1 MKKNALAFLG
11 VRAEEQTQVLLMLLT
26 GFFIGIFIATYQVTA
41 ESLFLNKLSDQL
53 DKAFLISGVLGIV
66 STIIFSYFQN
76 RIRFVTLTIA
86 SIVLI
91 VLATFGLYYFYHNSD
106 ENIQNG
112 TLFLM
117 YCLIGPMTAILLLCY
132 WGIFGRLFNFKQS
145 KRIIGWIDT
154 GQLIAIILANFLIPF
169 TTSLFPDTSNY
180 LMVCNISILGSLICL
195 VVIAIKY
202 DLARLSTDPS
212 MRAETKFGK
221 IFKDRYIVLLSVFLI
236 ISMVTFSFNQ
246 FTFQTLLNKQY
257 PDQRDLT
264 NFLAFF
270 NGAIYALSL
279 LMQLFVNDRI
289 MSTYGIR
296 ISLFALPAVVAL
308 LSVGAILTGGLFGYN
323 IDTSPQTYIYFF
335 LFVAVTRLFNSMIKD
350 SLENPVYKLLFIP
363 LDSRYR
369 FGIQTKVEGVVN
381 ESGRF
386 IAGIFIF
393 LFALVPFFKIIW
405 VPVIVLGLILA
416 YFRVIQNLY
425 QEYKSKIRLKLEH
438 GDGYQEEKLEVGYA
452 EITTRLEGHLTDVDP
467 TRAVFSF
474 KLLEKID
481 PSKTSVWINTL
492 MKNDAENT
500 REYAQKKMNELKGL
514 SVSDNYVIRL
524 DKEKTDGVKKN
535 VLSKTDLELIFN
547 SGGDVQKA
555 RIQRLA
561 RSQNV
566 NDRHYSAELLLHSQN
581 RENISFLIELLNDN
595 EPKVRSVAIKTAIKK
610 YDNEVIASLIENLG
624 NVTHSNE
631 AMNALI
637 LIGDSA
643 LPLVDNSFY
652 RSGQNPQTML
662 RLVQI
667 IGAIG
672 GQRAKDLLWNK
683 IDYPDKVIVSEVLL
697 ALGESG
703 FKAGMSQVSRIKF
716 AIESD
721 IADITWNLGAIQEIE
736 EADDSAIVRRALD
749 REIQNDIEHIY
760 MLLAML
766 YDTRS
771 IQLVKENIESG
782 TAEGVTYAV
791 ELLDVFLSEQLKQR
805 VIPVLDDLSISE
817 KIKRLEIFYP
827 RVQLNKKLVLKF
839 LINREFT
846 QSNRWTKAAVLYLIG
861 TQKIEEFIMDL
872 VAHLFNPDMLIRE
885 TAAWALHKIN
895 PQLYYSNVVRLS
907 DDLKRSLDHSI
918 LDKAEKSTLMYYD
931 KVLFFQRSAL
941 FEGMAGLTLSYL
953 ADLSMTIM
961 LKQGQ
966 VLVIDEEQSNE
977 FYIIYSG
984 EVDHYDKNESVT
996 SYQQGQF
1003 VGERLSVSGFVN
1015 SNLLKA
1021 KTDTILLKF
1030 NKDRFYELMANHIKL
1045 ANKVL
1050 EYI

>member
-11 VRAEEQTQVLLMLLT
+11 VQQEEQTQVYLMLAT
-26 GFFIGIFIATYQVTA
+26 GFFMGIFIATFQVTA

-66 STIIFSYFQN
+66 STIVFSFFQN
-76 RIRFVTLTIA
+76 RIKFVTLTI
-86 SIVLI
+86 SSMVLI
-91 VLATFGLYYFYHNSD
+91 VLATFGLYYFYHNSN

-112 TLFLM
+112 TMFLM
-117 YCLIGPMTAILLLCY
+117 YCLIGPITAILLLCY

-169 TTSLFPDTSNY
+169 TSFLFPDTSNY
-180 LMVCNISILGSLICL
+180 LIICNISVIGSLICL
-195 VVIAIKY
+195 IIIAIKFN
-202 DLARLSTDPS
+202 LARVSSDPTVKE
-212 MRAETKFGK
+212 ETKFSK
-221 IFKDRYIVLLSVFLI
+221 ILKDKYILLLSVFLV

-296 ISLFALPAVVAL
+296 ISLFILPAVVAL
-308 LSVGAILTGGLFGYN
+308 LSVGALLAGGLFGYD
-323 IDTSPQTYIYFF
+323 IGTSPQTYIYFF

-393 LFALVPFFKIIW
+393 LFTLAPFFKIVWI
-405 VPVIVLGLILA
+405 PVIVLGLVIA

-425 QEYKSKIRLKLEH
+425 QEYKNKIRSKLEH
-438 GDGYQEEKLEVGYA
+438 TDAHQEKLEVGYA
-452 EITTRLEGHLTDVDP
+452 EITSRLQTNLSAGDSSK
-467 TRAVFSF
+467 AVFSF
-474 KLLEKID
+474 RLLEKID
-481 PSKTSVWINTL
+481 PSKTGVWINTL
-492 MKNDAENT
+492 MKCEEDITKEF
-500 REYAQKKMNELKGL
+500 AQRKMNELKGL

-524 DKEKTDGVKKN
+524 DKNKVAKDDKN
-535 VLSKTDLELIFN
+535 ILSKIDVDLILN

-561 RSQNV
+561 RSQDAT
-566 NDRHYSAELLLHSQN
+566 DRHYCAELLLHSQN
-581 RENISFLIELLNDN
+581 KENISFLIELLNDP
-595 EPKVRSVAIKTAIKK
+595 EAKVRSVAIKTAIKK
-610 YDNEVIASLIENLG
+610 FDNEVISSLIENLG
-624 NVTHSNE
+624 NLNHANE
-631 AMNALI
+631 AMNALTM
-637 LIGDSA
+637 IGEPA
-643 LPLVDNSFY
+643 LNLLDNSFY
-652 RSGQNPQTML
+652 RAGQNSQIML

-672 GQRAKDLLWNK
+672 GQKAKEMLWNK

-703 FKAGMSQVSRIKF
+703 FKAGMSQVSRIKY

-721 IADITWNLGAIQEIE
+721 IADITWNLGAIQEVE
-736 EADDSAIVRRALD
+736 EDSDVVSRALN

-805 VIPVLDDLSISE
+805 VIPVLDDLAISE

-827 RVQLNKKLVLKF
+827 RVQLDKKLVLKY

-846 QSNRWTKAAVLYLIG
+846 QSNRWTKAAVLHQIG
-861 TQKIEEFIMDL
+861 VQKVEEFTMDL
-872 VAHLFNPDMLIRE
+872 IAQLFNPDMLIRE
-885 TAAWALHKIN
+885 TAAWSLHQIN
-895 PQLYYSNVVRLS
+895 AELYKSNVVRLG
-907 DDLKRSLDHSI
+907 DDIKRALDNAVVDKGNKSI
-918 LDKAEKSTLMYYD
+918 ILTYD
-931 KVLFFQRSAL
+931 KVLFFQNIPL

-953 ADLSMTIM
+953 ADLSKTVM
-961 LKQGQ
+961 LNKEQILSIDEKQNNDFYIVFKGQ
-966 VLVIDEEQSNE
+966 VEYYEKSQLTTE
-977 FYIIYSG
+977 YIS
-984 EVDHYDKNESVT
+984 
-996 SYQQGQF
+996 GQF
-1003 VGERLSVSGFVN
+1003 IGERLSLPGYVN
-1015 SNLLKA
+1015 SSVLKA
-1021 KTDTILLKF
+1021 KEDVVLLKF
-1030 NKDRFYELMANHIKL
+1030 NKDRFYELASDYVKL
-1045 ANKVL
+1045 ANKIL

>member
-11 VRAEEQTQVLLMLLT
+11 VRAEEQTQVLLMLTT

-91 VLATFGLYYFYHNSD
+91 VLATFGLYYFYHNSN
-106 ENIQNG
+106 ESIQKG

-154 GQLIAIILANFLIPF
+154 GQLIAIIIANFLIPF
-169 TTSLFPDTSNY
+169 TTNLFPDTSNY
-180 LMVCNISILGSLICL
+180 LMVCNISITGSLICL
-195 VVIAIKY
+195 VIIAIKF

-212 MRAETKFGK
+212 IRAETKFSK

-308 LSVGAILTGGLFGYN
+308 LSVGAILTGGLFGYS
-323 IDTSPQTYIYFF
+323 IETSPQTYIYFF

-393 LFALVPFFKIIW
+393 LFALAPFFKIIW

-425 QEYKSKIRLKLEH
+425 QEYKNKIRLKLEH
-438 GDGYQEEKLEVGYA
+438 GDGQQEKLEVGYS
-452 EITTRLEGHLTDVDP
+452 EITTRLEEQLTNVDP
-467 TRAVFSF
+467 TKAVFSF

-481 PSKTSVWINTL
+481 PSKTSVWINKL
-492 MKNDAENT
+492 MKNEAENT
-500 REYAQKKMNELKGL
+500 KEYAQKKMNELKGL

-524 DKEKTDGVKKN
+524 DKSKANGENKN

-561 RSQNV
+561 RSQNA
-566 NDRHYSAELLLHSQN
+566 NDRLYSAELLLHSQN

-637 LIGDSA
+637 LIGESA
-643 LPLVDNSFY
+643 LQLVDNSFY
-652 RSGQNPQTML
+652 RSGQNPQSML

-667 IGAIG
+667 IGSIG
-672 GQRAKDLLWNK
+672 GPRAKDLLWNK

-703 FKAGMSQVSRIKF
+703 FKAGMSQVSRIKY

-736 EADDSAIVRRALD
+736 ETDDSAVVLRALN

-846 QSNRWTKAAVLYLIG
+846 QSNRWTKAVVLYLIG
-861 TQKIEEFIMDL
+861 TQRIEEFIMDL

-895 PQLYYSNVVRLS
+895 PQLYYSNVVRLGA
-907 DDLKRSLDHSI
+907 DLKRSLDHSI

-961 LKQGQ
+961 MKEGQ

-977 FYIIYSG
+977 FYIVYSG
-984 EVDHYDKNESVT
+984 EVDHYDKNQSVT

>member
-11 VRAEEQTQVLLMLLT
+11 VQDEEQTQVLLMLAT

-66 STIIFSYFQN
+66 STLIFSFFQN

-91 VLATFGLYYFYHNSD
+91 VVATFGLYYLYHNTD
-106 ENIQNG
+106 ENIQKG
-112 TLFLM
+112 TLFIM

-154 GQLIAIILANFLIPF
+154 GQLIAIIIANFLIPF
-169 TTSLFPDTSNY
+169 TSNLFPDTSNY
-180 LMVCNISILGSLICL
+180 LIVCNISIVGSLVCL
-195 VVIAIKY
+195 IIIAIKFN
-202 DLARLSTDPS
+202 LATLSTDS
-212 MRAETKFGK
+212 GMRAETKFSK

-279 LMQLFVNDRI
+279 FMQLFVNDRV

-296 ISLFALPAVVAL
+296 ISLFVLPAVVAL
-308 LSVGAILTGGLFGYN
+308 LSIGALLMGGFFGYSM
-323 IDTSPQTYIYFF
+323 DTSPQTYIYFF

-369 FGIQTKVEGVVN
+369 FSIQTKVEGVIN

-405 VPVIVLGLILA
+405 VPVIVLGLIIA

-425 QEYKSKIRLKLEH
+425 QEYKNKIRSKLEH
-438 GDGYQEEKLEVGYA
+438 GDGKQEKLEVGYA
-452 EITTRLEGHLTDVDP
+452 EITSRLENHLSNIDSTK
-467 TRAVFSF
+467 AVFSF
-474 KLLEKID
+474 RLLEKID

-492 MKNDAENT
+492 MKNEAENT
-500 REYAQKKMNELKGL
+500 KEYAQRRMNELKGL

-524 DKEKTDGVKKN
+524 DKSKADGENKN
-535 VLSKTDLELIFN
+535 VLSKIDLDLILN

-561 RSQNV
+561 RSQNA

-581 RENISFLIELLNDN
+581 RENISFLVELLNDN

-637 LIGDSA
+637 LIGESA
-643 LPLVDNSFY
+643 LNLLDNSFY
-652 RSGQNPQTML
+652 RSGQSSQTML

-672 GQRAKDLLWNK
+672 GQRAKEILWNK

-703 FKAGMSQVSRIKF
+703 FKAGMSQVSRIKY

-736 EADDSAIVRRALD
+736 ESGDADVVRRALN

-805 VIPVLDDLSISE
+805 VIPVLDDLPISE

-827 RVQLNKKLVLKF
+827 RIQLNKKLVLKF
-839 LINREFT
+839 LINRDFT
-846 QSNRWTKAAVLYLIG
+846 QSNRWTKAAVLHLIG
-861 TQKIEEFIMDL
+861 SQRIEEFIMDL
-872 VAHLFNPDMLIRE
+872 IAQLFNPDIIIRE
-885 TAAWALHKIN
+885 TAAWALYKID
-895 PQLYYSNVVRLS
+895 PDLYHTNVVRLGS
-907 DDLKRSLDHSI
+907 DYKRSLDNSI
-918 LDKAEKSTLMYYD
+918 LEKGEKSTLMYYD
-931 KVLFFQRSAL
+931 KVLFFQRISL
-941 FEGMAGLTLSYL
+941 FDGMAGLTLSYL
-953 ADLSMTIM
+953 ADLSKTII
-961 LKQGQ
+961 LAKGQ
-966 VLVIDEEQSNE
+966 VLVIDETQSND
-977 FYIIYSG
+977 FYILYKG
-984 EVDHYDKNESVT
+984 EVEYYDKNQNVAN
-996 SYQQGQF
+996 YQEGQF
-1003 VGERLSVSGFVN
+1003 VGEKLSVSGFVN
-1015 SNLLKA
+1015 SNILKA
-1021 KTDTILLKF
+1021 KTDSILLKF
-1030 NKDRFYELMANHIKL
+1030 DKDRFYELMADHIKL

>member
-11 VRAEEQTQVLLMLLT
+11 IRDDEQTQIVLMLAT

-66 STIIFSYFQN
+66 STIIFSFFQN
-76 RIRFVTLTIA
+76 RIRFVTLTIV

-91 VLATFGLYYFYHNSD
+91 VFSTFGLYYFYHNSN

-169 TTSLFPDTSNY
+169 TSNLFPDTSNY
-180 LMVCNISILGSLICL
+180 LMVCNISIMGSLVCL
-195 VVIAIKY
+195 VIIAIKY
-202 DLARLSTDPS
+202 DLAKVSNDPS
-212 MRAETKFGK
+212 IRAESKFSK

-279 LMQLFVNDRI
+279 FMQLFVNDFI
-289 MSTYGIR
+289 MRTYGIR

-308 LSVGAILTGGLFGYN
+308 LSVGALLTGGLFGYSF
-323 IDTSPQTYIYFF
+323 DTSPQTYIYFF

-363 LDSRYR
+363 LDSRFR
-369 FGIQTKVEGVVN
+369 FSIQTKVEGVVN

-393 LFALVPFFKIIW
+393 LFALAPFFKIIW
-405 VPVIVLGLILA
+405 VPVIVLGLVLA
-416 YFRVIQNLY
+416 YFKVIQSLY
-425 QEYKSKIRLKLEH
+425 QEYKKKIRLKLEH
-438 GDGYQEEKLEVGYA
+438 GDGHQEKLEVGYS
-452 EITTRLEGHLTDVDP
+452 EITSRLEEHLVNEDP
-467 TRAVFSF
+467 TKAVFSF

-481 PSKTSVWINTL
+481 PSKTSVWVNIL
-492 MKNDAENT
+492 MKNQAENAK
-500 REYAQKKMNELKGL
+500 EYAQKKMNELKGL

-524 DKEKTDGVKKN
+524 DKTKADNEKKN
-535 VLSKTDLELIFN
+535 VLSKIDLELILN

-581 RENISFLIELLNDN
+581 KENISFLIELLHDN

-624 NVTHSNE
+624 NVTHSIE

-637 LIGDSA
+637 LIGDPA
-643 LPLVDNSFY
+643 LPLLDNSFY
-652 RSGQNPQTML
+652 RSGQSSQIML

-703 FKAGMSQVSRIKF
+703 FKAGMSQVSRIKY

-736 EADDSAIVRRALD
+736 ESDDSAVVRVALN

-791 ELLDVFLSEQLKQR
+791 ELLDVFLSEQLKQQ

-839 LINREFT
+839 LINRDFT
-846 QSNRWTKAAVLYLIG
+846 QSNRWTKAAVLHLIG
-861 TQKIEEFIMDL
+861 NQRIEEFTMDL
-872 VAHLFNPDMLIRE
+872 IAQLFNPDMLICE
-885 TAAWALHKIN
+885 TSAGALYKIN
-895 PQLYYSNVVRLS
+895 PDLYHSNVVRLR
-907 DDLKRSLDHSI
+907 DDVKRSLDHSI
-918 LDKAEKSTLMYYD
+918 LEKSERSTLMYYD
-931 KVLFFQRSAL
+931 KVLFFQQSEL

-953 ADLSMTIM
+953 ADISFTVM
-961 LKQGQ
+961 LTQGQ
-966 VLVIDEEQSNE
+966 VLVIDESLSND
-977 FYIIYSG
+977 FYIVYEG
-984 EVDHYDKNESVT
+984 EIDHYDKDQSVT
-996 SYQQGQF
+996 SYLKGQF
-1003 VGERLSVSGFVN
+1003 VGERLSVAGFVN
-1015 SNLLKA
+1015 SNILKA